1 MSAGAK
7 AVKWIVVVT
16 AVMAWVL
23 LHVWLRTETVR
34 VGYTVRAGERRMEAL
49 IEDNRYLRMQLSSLR
64 SVDRLE
70 ALARDEMDLSA
81 ALLARTVTDRE
92 PVAARAP
99 GHGRD
104 MELAEARVLPRD

>member
-1 MSAGAK
+1 MSAGAR

-16 AVMAWVL
+16 AIMAWVL

-34 VGYTVRAGERRMEAL
+34 TGYAVRAGERRREVL
-49 IEDNRYLRMQLSSLR
+49 IEDNRHLRMQLSSLR

-70 ALARDEMDLSA
+70 ALARDELDLSV

-92 PVAARAP
+92 SVAVRPP
-99 GHGRD
+99 GHGRE
-104 MELAEARVLPRD
+104 MELAGARVLDRD